1 MPAVRKVGL
10 MMDAL
15 KGPSPRAHYSD
26 YPCLP
31 ETRFLVQAV
40 HEALPALHGF
50 KPDEVAEPAPSSE
63 GAAAF
68 VIDLFMRLEQ
78 RDQARG

>member
-1 MPAVRKVGL
+1 MRKVGL

-15 KGPSPRAHYSD
+15 KGPAPSAHYAD

-50 KPDEVAEPAPSSE
+50 KPDEAAEPRPGGE